1 MSSSVLFRQELSSSS
16 TYGRT
21 QEVIVEAIRNL
32 AMALLS
38 LTTPLSARSSF
49 VRTLLDD
56 LSSADL
62 APYASLVDS
71 LRDESSQMTRQQY
84 YKAILKRILQ
94 TPGPITSNPELLTYV
109 PFLRNL
115 VRPFDIKQSDEFVLS
130 AGRAL
135 LDANQT
141 VGGVAK
147 S

>member
-1 MSSSVLFRQELSSSS
+1 
-16 TYGRT
+16 
-21 QEVIVEAIRNL
+21 
-32 AMALLS
+32 
-38 LTTPLSARSSF
+38 
-49 VRTLLDD
+49 
-56 LSSADL
+56 
-62 APYASLVDS
+62 
-71 LRDESSQMTRQQY
+71 MTRQQY

-147 S
+147 SRSVSLYDPLFAQTWIIETSGSDALAIRNDLALIRGH